1 MRRLGVGKMGRE
13 ERDRVLHP
21 TLQTYQPTLPL
32 AFPFPTL
39 LMPLSIGRP
48 GKSKRTR
55 YWVYQA
61 EFMVSTKI
69 PTQTLEKNK
78 TKQQQQRVRRGCLV
92 HVHSAA
98 PALMPTSLLCDF
110 CSISQSFCAMSH
122 PAPTEAQPCKFQVAI
137 FYASLLVCIRC
148 PAR

>member
-1 MRRLGVGKMGRE
+1 MGKMGRE

-69 PTQTLEKNK
+69 PTQTQHLIIIRNCCYK
-78 TKQQQQRVRRGCLV
+78 KQHCFYISLRVLIK
-92 HVHSAA
+92 HIAK
-98 PALMPTSLLCDF
+98 
-110 CSISQSFCAMSH
+110 SIWIKLYTVWDSRQNNLGKGSGSQSN
-122 PAPTEAQPCKFQVAI
+122 
-137 FYASLLVCIRC
+137 R
-148 PAR
+148 